1 MLPPYVV
8 VRSPHRPRK
17 AQTGSTVRFSDAL
30 DVFSAVREPRRVVH
44 RSSRI
49 RTTVIAMIATEATA
63 RAVRTLVGSLTSRS
77 NNHCPTGVTMASNS
91 SPTMEPTR
99 TIFHH
104 TYGLATRSRTHK
116 VVVHKVI
123 TTAVRSE
130 GSGTVRPP
138 NTRR

>member
-17 AQTGSTVRFSDAL
+17 AQTGSPVRFSDAL
-30 DVFSAVREPRRVVH
+30 DLFSAVGDPWRALH
-44 RSSRI
+44 RSPRT
-49 RTTVIAMIATEATA
+49 RTTVIAISAAGASA
-63 RAVRTLVGSLTSRS
+63 RGVSTLVGSLTSRS
-77 NNHCPTGVTMASNS
+77 NNHCPSGVTMASNS

-123 TTAVRSE
+123 TPAVRSE